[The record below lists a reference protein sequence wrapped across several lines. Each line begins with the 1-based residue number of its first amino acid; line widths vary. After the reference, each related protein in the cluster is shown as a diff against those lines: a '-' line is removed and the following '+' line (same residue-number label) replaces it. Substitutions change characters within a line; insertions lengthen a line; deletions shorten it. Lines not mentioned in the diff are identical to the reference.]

1 MVIAI
6 IGGDTHTA
14 GAAIAAPSQMLGQQP
29 MQNAAPSLQNNMYN
43 LGNWSLMIASIS
55 GQMALACSLSNHFGP
70 HLPLLF
76 KLH

>member
-1 MVIAI
+1 VGSKRSIFS

-14 GAAIAAPSQMLGQQP
+14 GAAIVAPSQMLGQQP
-29 MQNAAPSLQNNMYN
+29 TQNAAPRQTM
-43 LGNWSLMIASIS
+43 MIASIS